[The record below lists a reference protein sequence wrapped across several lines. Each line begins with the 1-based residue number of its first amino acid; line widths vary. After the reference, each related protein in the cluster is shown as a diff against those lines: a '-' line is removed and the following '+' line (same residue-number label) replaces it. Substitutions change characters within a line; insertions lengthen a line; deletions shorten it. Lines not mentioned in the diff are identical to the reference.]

1 MSKSL
6 LDSPSISANSG
17 QVIEVVDSQEDKVSD
32 NDDWTEEDMELPVM
46 CQPISQGTMS
56 KSLLDS
62 PSISANMSRTSS
74 ISSLTSDSE
83 PDQRT
88 TQEIKRDLALAEVR
102 ANKLRREMDLNVKVL
117 GSQALFHEMT
127 SNRQAQDSFPT
138 ILESESIGLNQAGE
152 FEETE
157 PIVDQNE
164 NSGNKVSIDETETI
178 AETEEVHANEDVELD
193 NHTIANET
201 EPIIGHSELDKD
213 DEVDLIAPETEV
225 GGSVSERI
233 SITVPESDDEDLFS
247 QTPDEPKLK
256 VPEKVNVPSPVTEN
270 TEDEISQIIKPTNK
284 VDTSNCKFHTSNLIP
299 AVRKKVP
306 EFIASLNCK
315 GLVGKVDDSVTHI
328 IVSTGEEL
336 EAQRTLKYLQGVAS
350 GVMIVSH
357 LWVEACL
364 VDRDNLGRAEKW
376 EVTDEELMGAN
387 GPWRARKSR
396 EEGQEPLLAGF
407 QVLIDGD
414 LEGLDTSSV
423 EDLLARVGARAVPDK
438 NSFSFTSEVTRLV
451 LVDSTANIGVKIVGK
466 LLKNYR
472 LAMVDKDWLLDSIG
486 GHSIKPIL
494 NYTVSTIQKLD
505 LERVGYSGAL
515 LG

>member
-138 ILESESIGLNQAGE
+138 ILETESIGLNQAGE

-157 PIVDQNE
+157 PIYDQNE
-164 NSGNKVSIDETETI
+164 KSGNKVSIDETETI

-201 EPIIGHSELDKD
+201 EPITGHSELDKD
-213 DEVDLIAPETEV
+213 DEVDLIAPESKV
-225 GGSVSERI
+225 GGSVSEPI
-233 SITVPESDDEDLFS
+233 STTVPESDDEDLFPL
-247 QTPDEPKLK
+247 TPPEPTTTTL
-256 VPEKVNVPSPVTEN
+256 S
-270 TEDEISQIIKPTNK
+270 
-284 VDTSNCKFHTSNLIP
+284 
-299 AVRKKVP
+299 
-306 EFIASLNCK
+306 SL
-315 GLVGKVDDSVTHI
+315 
-328 IVSTGEEL
+328 
-336 EAQRTLKYLQGVAS
+336 
-350 GVMIVSH
+350 
-357 LWVEACL
+357 
-364 VDRDNLGRAEKW
+364 
-376 EVTDEELMGAN
+376 
-387 GPWRARKSR
+387 
-396 EEGQEPLLAGF
+396 
-407 QVLIDGD
+407 
-414 LEGLDTSSV
+414 
-423 EDLLARVGARAVPDK
+423 
-438 NSFSFTSEVTRLV
+438 SFMT
-451 LVDSTANIGVKIVGK
+451 
-466 LLKNYR
+466 
-472 LAMVDKDWLLDSIG
+472 
-486 GHSIKPIL
+486 
-494 NYTVSTIQKLD
+494 
-505 LERVGYSGAL
+505 
-515 LG
+515 